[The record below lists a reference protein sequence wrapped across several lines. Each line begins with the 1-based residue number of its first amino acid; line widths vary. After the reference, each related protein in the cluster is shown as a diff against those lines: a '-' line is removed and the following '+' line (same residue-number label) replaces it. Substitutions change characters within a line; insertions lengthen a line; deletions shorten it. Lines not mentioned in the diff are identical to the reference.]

1 MELKPVKGLR
11 PFTKFLMTIGE
22 LPSSYLVSMTYEEQL
37 IWFCNYLQNV
47 VIPTI
52 NNNGEAVEELQNK
65 FIELKDYVDNYFENL
80 DVQTEIDNKL
90 DEMAESGELAEIV
103 AEFLDVGVLFVYDT
117 AADLGAAENVKDGT
131 SAYIL
136 GKDTY
141 DDGKGAFYKIRE
153 ITISDVIDGDNIIAI
168 TNSEDLVAEKL
179 PNYYINDLQSQITT
193 ITDTTIPGLQG
204 DISGLDTRVE
214 ALETEPLIKSNI
226 FIGTFFDGSTEKI
239 KFVTSLDGEN
249 FADILPG
256 VDLSGRDPQ
265 IVYDEENKKF
275 YISCTWGSNTT
286 DCDFTMYVTEDFE
299 TFETKKINLGIL
311 ANRRWA
317 PELFFDTDGTL
328 YCFIS
333 VGTTDS
339 DMSIYKA
346 VCTDIE
352 TMTFNSASAVSL
364 NGSSYI
370 DANVTKYNDVY
381 YMVVKDEISGK
392 QEIYSSVNLTYWT
405 RINSDILQSG
415 EACEG
420 GMMTII
426 NGKFTFY
433 GDTWQS
439 FGYYITAQSDDPTS
453 FTAFK
458 RPNSLHGKRHGT
470 VLYVT
475 NQEAVKIITGL
486 ESYTN
491 NLTVVKTRSQE
502 YQLTGS
508 YDELVVIPNFIYR
521 ITANTTITNLIN
533 AYNLEYMPF
542 YFAMNST
549 GTLTINNVINSEYQ
563 TKAINKTIYNS
574 HKDNEKLNKIS
585 LIGNP
590 REDKNNNSVD
600 LGIANIT
607 AGTGWTLS
615 MYSFSRI
622 GDYIYISG
630 DLKRTSGSDSYA
642 LTLPSGT
649 YPTYHVMEVTNKPGV
664 TVHVYP
670 NDGRLQV
677 VASTIPDNTNIFISF
692 RYYQR

>member
-1 MELKPVKGLR
+1 MKEVKGLR

-37 IWFCNYLQNV
+37 LWLCNYLQNV
-47 VIPTI
+47 VIPTV
-52 NNNGEAVEELQNK
+52 NNNGEAVEELQNL
-65 FIELKDYVDNYFENL
+65 FVQLQEYVDNYFENL
-80 DVQTEIDNKL
+80 DVQEEINNKL
-90 DEMAESGELAEIV
+90 DEMAESGELEAIIAEYLSLG
-103 AEFLDVGVLFVYDT
+103 ALFVYDT
-117 AADLGAAENVKDGT
+117 IDDLAAAQNLTAG
-131 SAYIL
+131 SSCYCL

-141 DDGKGAFYKIRE
+141 NDGKGGFYKIRE
-153 ITISDVIDGDNIIAI
+153 ITISDVIDGFLIVAI
-168 TNSEDLVAEKL
+168 TNTEDLIGERL
-179 PNYYINDLQSQITT
+179 PNYYINDLQDQIDTINNTT
-193 ITDTTIPGLQG
+193 LPDVEGE
-204 DISGLDTRVE
+204 ISALDGRIE
-214 ALETEPLIKSNI
+214 DLENNKIKNNI
-226 FIGTFFDGSTEKI
+226 FIGTFFDGTTEKI
-239 KFVTSLDGEN
+239 KFVTSLDGED
-249 FADILPG
+249 FSDILTD

-265 IVYDEENKKF
+265 IVYDETRKKF

-333 VGTTDS
+333 IGSADDNMT
-339 DMSIYKA
+339 IYKS
-346 VCTDIE
+346 VCTDIDN
-352 TMTFNSASAVSL
+352 MTFSTATPISL
-364 NGSSYI
+364 GSSSYI
-370 DANVTKYNDVY
+370 DPSVTKKDNVY
-381 YMVVKDEISGK
+381 YMIVKDEVTYK

-405 RINSDILQSG
+405 RINADILQSG
-415 EACEG
+415 ESCEG

-426 NGKFTFY
+426 NDKFTFY

-439 FGYYITAQSDDPTS
+439 FGYYIMSQTTDPTS
-453 FTAFK
+453 FNTFY
-458 RPNSLHGKRHGT
+458 RPDSLHNKRHGT
-470 VLYVT
+470 VLYLT
-475 NQEAVKIITGL
+475 DQEAVRLITSL
-486 ESYTN
+486 PSYTN
-491 NLTVVKTRSQE
+491 NENLVPVRSQE
-502 YQLTGS
+502 YELNGS
-508 YDELVVIPNFIYR
+508 YDKVIVMPGFVYR

-533 AYNLEYMPF
+533 AYDTPFFNF
-542 YFAMNST
+542 YFAMGAG

-574 HKDNEKLNKIS
+574 HKDNEKLNRMS

-590 REDKNNNSVD
+590 KEDKNNNAVD
-600 LGIANIT
+600 LGVANIT

-615 MYSFSRI
+615 MYAFSRI

-642 LTLPSGT
+642 LTLPAGT
-649 YPTYHVMEVTNKPGV
+649 YPSYHTMEVTNKPGV
-664 TVHVYP
+664 TVHLYP